1 VFQAS
6 MRKKLLVA
14 TATIAAGLVVASIA
28 TGRIS
33 ELGTTLDQN
42 TAACPDNCQA
52 IGQVSGFQI
61 QQGTRKLP
69 YRLRSFGKV
78 VAFTVKLGKP
88 NASQIQFF
96 NKLFG
101 GPPQIMLT
109 VLAPVLVKKGQ
120 PAQPNKYTLV
130 ASSPLF
136 DLSKYFG
143 SEPSFALPKP
153 LVIKPGYVVGIT
165 VPTWAPAFAVN
176 LGNDMQWRS
185 SRDAKSCDN
194 VQQDA
199 AQKVS
204 GSTRTYGCVYKT
216 ARLLYSA
223 TYVADPQPTST
234 GTTTTTTPTKTTTTP
249 TKTTTTPTK

>member
-1 VFQAS
+1 

-14 TATIAAGLVVASIA
+14 MATIAAGLAVAAIA
-28 TGRIS
+28 SGRIS

-42 TAACPDNCQA
+42 TAACPDTCQA
-52 IGQVSGFQI
+52 IGQVSGFQT
-61 QQGTRKLP
+61 QQGTRQLP
-69 YRLRSFGKV
+69 YRLRSNGKV

-88 NASQIQFF
+88 NASQVQFF

-101 GPPQIMLT
+101 GPPQIRLT
-109 VLAPVLVKKGQ
+109 VLQPVVVPKGQ
-120 PAQPNKYTLV
+120 PKQPNKYVLV
-130 ASSPLF
+130 AESPLYT
-136 DLSKYFG
+136 LSNYFG

-153 LVIKPGYVVGIT
+153 LIIKPGYIVGIT

-199 AQKVS
+199 SQDVI
-204 GSTRTYGCVYKT
+204 GSSRTYGCVYKT
-216 ARLLYSA
+216 ARLLYTV
-223 TYVADPQPTST
+223 TYVADPLPTST
-234 GTTTTTTPTKTTTTP
+234 TPTTTTPTTTTP
-249 TKTTTTPTK
+249 TSTTPKPTK